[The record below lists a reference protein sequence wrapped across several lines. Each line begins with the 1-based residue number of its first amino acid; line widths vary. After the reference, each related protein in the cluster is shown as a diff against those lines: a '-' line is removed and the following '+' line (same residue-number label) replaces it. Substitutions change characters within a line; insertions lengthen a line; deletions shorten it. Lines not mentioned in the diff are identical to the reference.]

1 MRKIEF
7 IAPVAAMRGNL
18 SGKQSLVYAENDN
31 PAFDAPDGRQYARNY
46 GPRFIGAKRSSD
58 GKVYF
63 AVKTKS
69 AVKVSPMFRKQNAL
83 LAASSEI
90 ANVCMHN
97 LSLIQGLTDRY
108 KQVAPEGWSF
118 KRWLMSIIRTAL
130 KDKRH
135 FAFGGTTLAAM
146 FVKNPYI
153 SAVAP
158 STATD
163 IIDQYPQ
170 RLLAKFWP
178 ELSDG
183 FVKNVGGHKI
193 LASKGLLNDVKT
205 IVDNPRYNVAPVA
218 IVTGSVELPEDIH
231 PYFESESIWGKPC
244 VVGASEIVDGQEYQ
258 VMYVVYDGQKYAWGS
273 QATLNPDAE
282 EELFTVTCVAHTA

>member
-46 GPRFIGAKRSSD
+46 GPRFIGAKRSAD
-58 GKVYF
+58 GLTYF

-69 AVKVSPMFRKQNAL
+69 AVNVSPAFRKQNAL

-90 ANVCMHN
+90 ANICMHN

-108 KQVAPEGWSF
+108 KQTAPEGWSF
-118 KRWLMSIIRTAL
+118 KRWLMSIIRNGL

-135 FAFGGTTLAAM
+135 FAFSGTSLAAM
-146 FVKNPYI
+146 FVGNPYI
-153 SAVAP
+153 G
-158 STATD
+158 TAIPAGGTD
-163 IIDQYPQ
+163 ISNQYPQ
-170 RLLAKFWP
+170 HLLAKFWA

-183 FVKNVGGHKI
+183 YVLNVDGRKI
-193 LASKGLLNDVKT
+193 LASDTLLT
-205 IVDNPRYNVAPVA
+205 MIYEIVQHPRYNVAPVGIA
-218 IVTGSVELPEDIH
+218 TEGMELPEDIL
-231 PYFESESIWGKPC
+231 PYYGEEGIWGKPC
-244 VVGASEIVDGQEYQ
+244 VIGASTVIPGETYTL
-258 VMYVVYDGQKYAWGS
+258 MYVVIEGQKYALGS
-273 QATLNPDAE
+273 RMGLYEDLE
-282 EELFTVTCVAHTA
+282 IFTTSCVAS

>member
-31 PAFDAPDGRQYARNY
+31 PAFDAPEGRQYARNY

-58 GKVYF
+58 GKTYF

-69 AVKVSPMFRKQNAL
+69 AVKVSPMFRKQTAL

-90 ANVCMHN
+90 ANICMHN

-108 KQVAPEGWSF
+108 KQTAPEGWSF
-118 KRWLMSIIRTAL
+118 KRWLMSIIRTGL

-135 FAFGGTTLAAM
+135 FAFSGTSLAAL
-146 FVKNPYI
+146 FVGNPYI
-153 SAVAP
+153 GVAIP
-158 STATD
+158 AGGTD
-163 IIDQYPQ
+163 ISGQYPQ
-170 RLLAKFWP
+170 RLLAKFWA

-183 FVKNVGGHKI
+183 YVLNVDGRPI
-193 LASKGLLNDVKT
+193 LASRTMLTMVYE
-205 IVDNPRYNVAPVA
+205 IVGHPRYNVAPVA
-218 IVTGSVELPEDIH
+218 IATNGMELPEDIL
-231 PYFESESIWGKPC
+231 PYYGEKGIWGDPC
-244 VVGASEIVDGQEYQ
+244 VIGASEVRPGETYTL
-258 VMYVVYDGQKYAWGS
+258 MYVVEEGKKYALGS
-273 QATLNPDAE
+273 RVELE
-282 EELFTVTCVAHTA
+282 EGLEIFTVQCKAN

>member
-58 GKVYF
+58 GKTYF

-69 AVKVSPMFRKQNAL
+69 AVNMSPAFRKQNAL

-90 ANVCMHN
+90 ANIVSTN
-97 LSLIQGLTDRY
+97 LSLIEGLTARY
-108 KQVAPEGWSF
+108 KQTAPEGWSF
-118 KRWLMSIIRTAL
+118 KRWLMSVIRNGL

-135 FAFGGTTLAAM
+135 FAFSGTTLAAL

-153 SAVAP
+153 GTVAP

-163 IIDQYPQ
+163 IINQYPK
-170 RLLAKFWP
+170 RLLAKFWA

-183 FVKNVGGHKI
+183 YVLNVDGRKI
-193 LASKGLLNDVKT
+193 IASDTLLRDVKT
-205 IVDNPRYNVAPVA
+205 IVDNPRYNVAPVG
-218 IVTGSVELPEDIH
+218 IVTGGVVLPDDIE
-231 PYFESESIWGKPC
+231 PFKDAEGIWGKPC
-244 VVGASEIVDGQEYQ
+244 VIGASEVRPGETYS
-258 VMYVVYDGQKYAWGS
+258 VMYIIIEGQKYALGS
-273 QATLNPDAE
+273 LVGLDPSLEIFTTTCEATE
-282 EELFTVTCVAHTA
+282 S

>member
-31 PAFDAPDGRQYARNY
+31 PAFDAPEGRQYARNY

-58 GKVYF
+58 GKTYF

-69 AVKVSPMFRKQNAL
+69 AVKVSPMFRKQTAL

-90 ANVCMHN
+90 ANICMHN

-108 KQVAPEGWSF
+108 KQTAPEGWSF
-118 KRWLMSIIRTAL
+118 KRWLMSVIRDGL
-130 KDKRH
+130 KSKRH
-135 FAFGGTTLAAM
+135 FAFGGTTLPAM

-153 SAVAP
+153 NTTAP

-163 IIDQYPQ
+163 ISNDYPEA
-170 RLLAKFWP
+170 LLIKFW
-178 ELSDG
+178 SQ
-183 FVKNVGGHKI
+183 
-193 LASKGLLNDVKT
+193 LANDPRTFT
-205 IVDNPRYNVAPVA
+205 IVGRGQGIAHDGMTFSDLAAAGQIN
-218 IVTGSVELPEDIH
+218 IFG
-231 PYFESESIWGKPC
+231 
-244 VVGASEIVDGQEYQ
+244 VGANDGHVTIDDGEAYLLYEGSYVIPGAEIVEDGEY
-258 VMYVVYDGQKYAWGS
+258 
-273 QATLNPDAE
+273 
-282 EELFTVTCVAHTA
+282 TVTYDTPE

>member
-58 GKVYF
+58 GKTYF

-69 AVKVSPMFRKQNAL
+69 AVKVSPMFRKQSAL

-90 ANVCMHN
+90 ANVVSHN
-97 LSLIQGLTDRY
+97 LSLIQGLTERY

-118 KRWLMSIIRTAL
+118 KRWLMSVIRTGL

-153 SAVAP
+153 GAVAP

-163 IIDQYPQ
+163 IVDQYPQ
-170 RLLAKFWP
+170 RLLEKFWA

-193 LASKGLLNDVKT
+193 LASRTFLIDVKT
-205 IVDNPRYNVAPVA
+205 IVENPKYNVAPLA
-218 IVTGSVELPEDIH
+218 IVNGSVELPEDIQ
-231 PYFESESIWGKPC
+231 PYYEVESAWGKPC
-244 VVGASEIVDGQEYQ
+244 VVGASEIVDGQEYE
-258 VMYVVYDGQKYAWGS
+258 VPYVVYNGQKYAWGS
-273 QATLNPDAE
+273 LAAMNPDAE
-282 EELFTVTCVAHTA
+282 EELFTTTCVVHTA

>member
-31 PAFDAPDGRQYARNY
+31 PAFDAPEGRQYARNY

-58 GKVYF
+58 GKTYF

-69 AVKVSPMFRKQNAL
+69 AVKVSPMFRKQTAL

-90 ANVCMHN
+90 ANICMHN

-108 KQVAPEGWSF
+108 KQTAPEGWSF
-118 KRWLMSIIRTAL
+118 KRWLMSIIRTGL

-135 FAFGGTTLAAM
+135 FAFSGTSLAAL
-146 FVKNPYI
+146 FVGNPYI
-153 SAVAP
+153 GTPIPASG
-158 STATD
+158 TD
-163 IIDQYPQ
+163 ISSQYSQ

-183 FVKNVGGHKI
+183 FVKVVGGRTI
-193 LASKGLLNDVKT
+193 LVDSYMERVSE
-205 IVDNPRYNVAPVA
+205 IVAKPHYNTAPVA
-218 IVTGSVELPEDIH
+218 IATGGVELPDDIQ
-231 PYFESESIWGKPC
+231 PYYESEALWGKPC
-244 VVGASEIVDGQEYQ
+244 VVGASEIVDGQSYE
-258 VMYVVYDGQKYAWGS
+258 VMYVVYNGQKYAWGS
-273 QATLNPDAE
+273 LATLVEGE
-282 EELFTVTCVAHTA
+282 EIFTVTCVAHTA

>member
-58 GKVYF
+58 GKTYF

-69 AVKVSPMFRKQNAL
+69 AVKVSPMFRKQTAL

-90 ANVCMHN
+90 ANILMSN
-97 LSLIQGLTDRY
+97 LSTVAGLEARY
-108 KQVAPEGWSF
+108 KQTAPEGWSF
-118 KRWLMSIIRTAL
+118 KRWLMSVIRTGL

-135 FAFGGTTLAAM
+135 FAFSGTSLAAM
-146 FVKNPYI
+146 FVGNPYI
-153 SAVAP
+153 GAAIP
-158 STATD
+158 AGGTD
-163 IIDQYPQ
+163 ISGQYPQ
-170 RLLAKFWP
+170 RLLAKFWT

-183 FVKNVGGHKI
+183 FVLNVGGRKI
-193 LASKGLLNDVKT
+193 IANDTSISSVED
-205 IVDNPRYNVAPVA
+205 IVNHPNYNVAPVA
-218 IVTGSVELPEDIH
+218 IATNGMVLPEDIE
-231 PYFESESIWGKPC
+231 PFKDAEGIWGKPC
-244 VVGASEIVDGQEYQ
+244 VVGASEIVSGQTYNL
-258 VMYVVYDGQKYAWGS
+258 MYIIEEGQKYAVGS
-273 QATLNPDAE
+273 RIGLYEDME
-282 EELFTVTCVAHTA
+282 IFTVECEAN